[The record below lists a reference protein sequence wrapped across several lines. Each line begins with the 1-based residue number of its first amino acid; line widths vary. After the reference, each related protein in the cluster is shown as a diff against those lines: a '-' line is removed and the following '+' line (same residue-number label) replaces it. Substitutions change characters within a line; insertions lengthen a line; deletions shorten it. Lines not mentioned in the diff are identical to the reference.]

1 VTENRFDTAATDWDK
16 ENLRIEL
23 AKAISS
29 RIALLP
35 LHDAM
40 RAMEYGCGT
49 GLVGLGLANRLASLV
64 AADSSPGMLEIL
76 KAKISAQGIKNVF
89 PRHLDLHHGDC
100 EQDFDLIFSAMTLH
114 HLADIDCILAK
125 LFHCLKPGGIIAL
138 ADLDEEDGS
147 FHQDNPEGVMHHGL
161 NREKLTGNLKRLGFS
176 SIHVN
181 TVHTIRRKN
190 SQGDEKPYP
199 VFLLTALKEKQ

>member
-1 VTENRFDTAATDWDK
+1 MTENRFDTAATEWDK
-16 ENLRIEL
+16 EYRRLEL

-35 LHDAM
+35 LHDGM

-49 GLVGLGLANRLASLV
+49 GLVGLDLARHLTSLV

-76 KAKISAQGIKNVF
+76 KTKISELGIRNVF
-89 PRHLDLHHGDC
+89 PRHLDLHHDDC

-114 HLADIDCILAK
+114 HLADVDCILAK
-125 LFHCLKPGGIIAL
+125 LFQCLKPGGILAL

-147 FHQDNPEGVMHHGL
+147 FHQDNPEGVMHHGF
-161 NREKLTGNLKRLGFS
+161 NRKKLAGDLERLGFS
-176 SIHVN
+176 SIRAS

-190 SQGDEKPYP
+190 SQGDERPFP
-199 VFLLTALKEKQ
+199 VFFMTAMKEKQ